1 MIFNLFS
8 NISQS
13 SRELEILQNTYWKKL
28 RLSAPYIYNIE
39 QPVIDP
45 VAKLLE
51 NVKNRNIE
59 VLVYSKRD
67 VIPSLWNNNK
77 TKKSVEVLVNPTE
90 INWNNKPIFNFAW
103 KQKSAAFPTAQEKVI
118 MQKLISIPSY
128 VVVTNTNE
136 MITSTSRDSQHNN
149 IFTWLYSKFAENFW
163 HEDNGPI
170 SMALFFLNKE
180 DANLYMHSLVG
191 KSNTKLV
198 EKSRLRLYKTT
209 LAHFYYLNRTNKIGQ
224 QARIVADLKELEKVI
239 FSHIPSKLQNP
250 NIKQS
255 HSKNG
260 FIGTPI
266 YTISATSRKN
276 TYKQQ
281 NQEVTRKHINQY
293 MNSIFFKLED
303 AYLAWEKICET
314 NKNAK
319 LEARPNIEIYNLEN
333 YLLDLE
339 KSPLK
344 VLAEIKFRPSLESVK
359 DVEKKINLPPE
370 EQNSSGS
377 GIKKFIMH
385 TIKHEKL
392 LSFYKGILWVFTS
405 DNLPTEDNAW

>member
-8 NISQS
+8 NIAQS

-51 NVKNRNIE
+51 DIKNRNIE
-59 VLVYSKRD
+59 VLVYNKRD

-90 INWNNKPIFNFAW
+90 ISWNIKSIFNFAW
-103 KQKSAAFPTAQEKVI
+103 KQKSAAFPTAQEKI
-118 MQKLISIPSY
+118 ILQKLLAIPSY
-128 VVVTNTNE
+128 IVVTNANE
-136 MITSTSRDSQHNN
+136 MITSMSRDTHSNN
-149 IFTWLYSKFAENFW
+149 AVSWLYNKFADNLW
-163 HEDNGPI
+163 HEDSGPTSI
-170 SMALFFLNKE
+170 ALFFLNKE
-180 DANLYMHSLVG
+180 DAHLYMHSLGG

-198 EKSRLRLYKTT
+198 EKNKLRLYKTT
-209 LAHFYYLNRTNKIGQ
+209 LAHFYHLSRTNRIGQ
-224 QARIVADLKELEKVI
+224 QAQIVADLKELEQVI
-239 FSHIPSKLQNP
+239 FSHIPSKLQTP

-255 HSKNG
+255 YSKNG

-266 YTISATSRKN
+266 YTINVTSRKN

-281 NQEVTRKHINQY
+281 NQEVTREHINQY
-293 MNSIFFKLED
+293 MNSIFFRLED
-303 AYLAWEKICET
+303 AYLAWEKICEA

-319 LEARPNIEIYNLEN
+319 LETRPKIEVYNLEN

-344 VLAEIKFRPSLESVK
+344 ILEEIKFRPSLISNKEIYN
-359 DVEKKINLPPE
+359 KIELPPE
-370 EQNSSGS
+370 ENNSSGS
-377 GIKKFIMH
+377 GIKKYIMH
-385 TIKHEKL
+385 TIKYEKL
-392 LSFYKGILWVFTS
+392 ISFYKGILWLFTS